1 MIAPFAAS
9 ADRLVSLFDCAA
21 DDVAGFGGKA
31 AGLRAA
37 FAAGLRV
44 PPTAIWRGD
53 VGGVDLSALRVE
65 LAAKL
70 GPPPY
75 FVRSS
80 FAEEDA
86 EGRSFAGQGLS
97 RGHLWAHEVPA
108 AVAEVRASW
117 QSPAAA
123 SYRRRMGMRE
133 EAGGAVIVQRE
144 VIPIWSGVLFTR
156 APGAIGDWARV
167 EAVRGYGEAVVS
179 GRVAPT
185 VVEFAHD
192 ANRTLDPLPPGLGSA
207 LRLWRSAIRRLEAVV
222 GGPADAE
229 WVLDAR
235 GKLWFVQVRPARSE
249 TPLLWSSA
257 LGAEFWS
264 GDVSRLMFETVGR
277 TIEATML
284 DQPLAVLGGVRGPH
298 LRRASRRIW
307 VGIEGL
313 RRAVAV
319 VPSWAVTPTVL
330 RMLPPPLRA
339 RWQRERAAWSPI
351 IPRGLLAAVPR
362 FLAARFPW
370 LPLLQFAALPFLRR
384 RADAWRDRDVPTDR
398 AALVAEIQALL
409 VDLAG
414 NLRWVTWGMLY
425 AYVLTPLLD
434 RVLGSL
440 TMDPEASCLYT
451 GLPFDPVRELDDDL
465 RSLVRRFPA
474 LVDDAEAVGEAPR
487 AALRALQLKW
497 GHRSEERDLRGRR
510 WAEAPE
516 LITSLLPLA
525 AAEAPHRGRHWLA
538 WLTAQGFRMP
548 LSLPRLA
555 AASLLAAIVR
565 PYLGFRERM
574 RDLADRYLLAL
585 RRRFL
590 ALAALDGIDDPWAAG
605 WDGGGFVSDDDPDTL
620 HLADPPPAFLIGDL
634 PLADEVREDANGLRG
649 LGVSPGIGEGKVVWI
664 ERPEDVARFQPGDV
678 LCADYLDPSLS
689 LVLEHASAAAFV
701 HGGALSHGAIVAR
714 EYGVPAVVAVTEL
727 RIAAPEG
734 TRLRVD
740 GLSGRLEPLA

>member
-1 MIAPFAAS
+1 MIPPSAAS

-21 DDVAGFGGKA
+21 DEAAAFGGKA

-37 FAAGLRV
+37 FAAGLAV
-44 PPTAIWRGD
+44 PPTAVWRGD
-53 VGGVDLSALRVE
+53 VAGIDLPALRAE

-123 SYRRRMGMRE
+123 AYRRRMGMGE
-133 EAGGAVIVQRE
+133 DAGGAVIVQRE
-144 VIPIWSGVLFTR
+144 VIPVWSGVLFTR

-167 EAVRGYGEAVVS
+167 EAARGYGESVVS
-179 GRVAPT
+179 GRVVPT
-185 VVEFAHD
+185 VVEFSHD
-192 ANRTLDPLPPGLGSA
+192 ADRTLDPPPPALGSA
-207 LRLWRSAIRRLEAVV
+207 LRSWRSAIRRLEAVA

-229 WVLDAR
+229 WVFDAR
-235 GKLWFVQVRPARSE
+235 GKLWFVQVRPARGDA
-249 TPLLWSSA
+249 PALWSSA

-277 TIEATML
+277 TIEAAML
-284 DQPLAVLGGVRGPH
+284 GQPLAVLGEVPGPH
-298 LRRASRRIW
+298 LRRASGRIW

-339 RWQRERAAWSPI
+339 RWQRERAVWSPMV
-351 IPRGLLAAVPR
+351 PRGLLAAVPR

-370 LPLLQFAALPFLRR
+370 LPLLQFAALPLLRR
-384 RADAWRDRDVPTDR
+384 RADVWRDRDVPTDR
-398 AALVAEIQALL
+398 AALVAEIEALL

-434 RVLGSL
+434 RILGARTL
-440 TMDPEASCLYT
+440 DPEAGCLYT

-465 RSLVRRFPA
+465 RRLVRRSPA
-474 LVDDAEAVGEAPR
+474 LVDDADSADEAAR
-487 AALRALQLKW
+487 AALRALHLKW
-497 GHRSEERDLRGRR
+497 GHRAEERDLRGRR

-516 LITSLLPLA
+516 LIASLLPLA
-525 AAEAPHRGRHWLA
+525 AAEAPRRGRHWLA
-538 WLTAQGFRMP
+538 WLTAQGLRTP

-555 AASLLAAIVR
+555 AAALLAAIVR

-585 RRRFL
+585 RRRLL
-590 ALAALDGIDDPWAAG
+590 ALAALDGIDDPWGAG
-605 WDGGGFVSDDDPDTL
+605 WDGGFVTDDDPDTL
-620 HLADPPPAFLIGDL
+620 RLADPLPAFLIGDL
-634 PLADEVREDANGLRG
+634 PLADESGEDGEGLRG
-649 LGVSPGIGEGKVVWI
+649 LGVSPGVGEGKVVWI

-714 EYGVPAVVAVTEL
+714 EYGVPAVVAVAGL
-727 RIAAPEG
+727 RAAAPEG
-734 TRLRVD
+734 TRLRID
-740 GLSGRLEPLA
+740 GLSGRLEPSA